1 VTIVRHLPATAVALG
16 FIDRINRGDLE
27 GLVSM
32 MAADHRLEVF
42 DEPPVV
48 GRAANAKAW
57 QGYLNAF
64 PRYVIYP
71 RRIAAAGDV
80 VAILGHT
87 TGSHLGLPDSAEREL
102 LLIWL
107 AYVQDGVVD
116 RWCLIEDS
124 PSSRKRFG
132 LDG

>member
-1 VTIVRHLPATAVALG
+1 MTIVRHLPATAVALG

-71 RRIAAAGDV
+71 RRIAAAGGGRWFAAGGGALRPLARIDDLRVGQRGQCGGVPCVLRGRHTGGGQCLGDAV
-80 VAILGHT
+80 VG
-87 TGSHLGLPDSAEREL
+87 
-102 LLIWL
+102 
-107 AYVQDGVVD
+107 
-116 RWCLIEDS
+116 IE
-124 PSSRKRFG
+124 
-132 LDG
+132 